1 MVQSVVSW
9 LLILKAKMSKQDPY
23 KQAYERERQARLLAE
38 QLLDDK
44 TRSLYNSCIE
54 LESTLIELQTTQN
67 QLIQSEKMAS
77 IGQLAAGVAH
87 EINNPIGYSISNL
100 SILNE
105 YIDSFMTLDKF
116 IVSNVDS
123 SSLQNVVKAY
133 LELREQENID
143 YINSDIKPMLDDTQ
157 KGLDRVKEI
166 VSNLNKVSHSGGG
179 DKTLC
184 NINNLID
191 ESLKAVWNEL
201 RFCSSINKV
210 FAKIPDVFCHPSEI
224 TQVLLNILINAAH
237 ANENKGALDIISAVV
252 EENGQDYVT
261 VTITDNGVGI
271 PQEILNKIFDPFFTT
286 KPVGVGTGLG
296 LSISFGIIKKHQGK
310 INVVSDEGQGTT
322 FTIYL
327 PVD

>member
-133 LELREQENID
+133 LELRAQENID

-179 DKTLC
+179 GKTLC

-237 ANENKGALDIISAVV
+237 ANENKGTLDIISAVV

-296 LSISFGIIKKHQGK
+296 LSISFGIIKKHHGK

>member
-1 MVQSVVSW
+1 
-9 LLILKAKMSKQDPY
+9 MSKQDPY

-133 LELREQENID
+133 LELRAQENID

-237 ANENKGALDIISAVV
+237 ANENKGTLDIISAVV

>member
-1 MVQSVVSW
+1 MN
-9 LLILKAKMSKQDPY
+9 KQDPY

-38 QLLDDK
+38 KLLDEK

-54 LESTLIELQTTQN
+54 LETTLTELKAIQH
-67 QLIQSEKMAS
+67 QLIQAEKMAS

-116 IVSNVDS
+116 IVTNIES
-123 SSLQNVVKAY
+123 SSPDIKKAY
-133 LELREQENID
+133 LYMREQENID

-191 ESLKAVWNEL
+191 ESL
-201 RFCSSINKV
+201 
-210 FAKIPDVFCHPSEI
+210 
-224 TQVLLNILINAAH
+224 
-237 ANENKGALDIISAVV
+237 
-252 EENGQDYVT
+252 
-261 VTITDNGVGI
+261 
-271 PQEILNKIFDPFFTT
+271 
-286 KPVGVGTGLG
+286 
-296 LSISFGIIKKHQGK
+296 FG
-310 INVVSDEGQGTT
+310 
-322 FTIYL
+322 
-327 PVD
+327 

>member
-1 MVQSVVSW
+1 
-9 LLILKAKMSKQDPY
+9 
-23 KQAYERERQARLLAE
+23 
-38 QLLDDK
+38 
-44 TRSLYNSCIE
+44 
-54 LESTLIELQTTQN
+54 
-67 QLIQSEKMAS
+67 
-77 IGQLAAGVAH
+77 
-87 EINNPIGYSISNL
+87 
-100 SILNE
+100 
-105 YIDSFMTLDKF
+105 MTLDKF
-116 IVSNVDS
+116 IVTNIES
-123 SSLQNVVKAY
+123 SSPDIKKAY
-133 LELREQENID
+133 LYLREQENID

-237 ANENKGALDIISAVV
+237 ANENKGTLDIISAVV

>member
-133 LELREQENID
+133 LELRAQENID

-179 DKTLC
+179 GKTLC

-224 TQVLLNILINAAH
+224 TQVLLNIFINAAH
-237 ANENKGALDIISAVV
+237 ANENKGTLDIISAVV

>member
-1 MVQSVVSW
+1 MN
-9 LLILKAKMSKQDPY
+9 KQDPY

-38 QLLDDK
+38 KLLDEK

-54 LESTLIELQTTQN
+54 LETTLTELKAIQH
-67 QLIQSEKMAS
+67 QLIQAEKMAS

-116 IVSNVDS
+116 IVTNIES
-123 SSLQNVVKAY
+123 SSPDIKKAY
-133 LELREQENID
+133 LYLREQENID

-201 RFCSSINKV
+201 RFSSIVNKN
-210 FAKIPDVFCHPSEI
+210 FTNIPDIYCYPSEI
-224 TQVLLNILINAAH
+224 TQVLLNMFINAAH
-237 ANENKGALDIISAVV
+237 ANKNQGIINITTALVEVNSQCYVV
-252 EENGQDYVT
+252 IEIADSG
-261 VTITDNGVGI
+261 IGI
-271 PQEILNKIFDPFFTT
+271 PKKILNKIFDPFFTT

-296 LSISFGIIKKHQGK
+296 LSVSFGIIKKHQGK
-310 INVVSDEGQGTT
+310 INVVSEEGQGTT

-327 PVD
+327 PFE